1 MITSQ
6 GKSPVTYLSGGR
18 YGWVCEDV
26 CWFDV
31 NLFFIC
37 LFCFVSFCC
46 CFCLCMCVSLSF
58 FCLLPFLSF
67 FVHLC
72 HSLVGFRLCLFVV
85 CLLCSPWPPAS
96 WLLFSYELRVII
108 WNTEDVVLEDDAFMT
123 GEKMSDIYVRG

>member
-46 CFCLCMCVSLSF
+46 CFCLCVCVCSTVLKDLVLIPVHTKPDDSLKELDELYEVFMAVKKKWHTDVSLQ
-58 FCLLPFLSF
+58 
-67 FVHLC
+67 
-72 HSLVGFRLCLFVV
+72 
-85 CLLCSPWPPAS
+85 A
-96 WLLFSYELRVII
+96 
-108 WNTEDVVLEDDAFMT
+108 M
-123 GEKMSDIYVRG
+123 